1 MKEYLLSQ
9 FPALYCILECLYLS
23 YMWAFMSRLISSS
36 ETHRPSLKGHNFLKS
51 YFLIGQ
57 IFDPNTTDLMR
68 EIWNSVGGRDPV
80 RRQLLGGDVKPRK
93 LDSPDIKEP
102 GASATL

>member
-1 MKEYLLSQ
+1 MKECLLSQ

-68 EIWNSVGGRDPV
+68 EIWKQC
-80 RRQLLGGDVKPRK
+80 RRQRPSQTTAARWRREAKKARL
-93 LDSPDIKEP
+93 S
-102 GASATL
+102 

>member
-1 MKEYLLSQ
+1 
-9 FPALYCILECLYLS
+9 
-23 YMWAFMSRLISSS
+23 MSRLISSS
-36 ETHRPSLKGHNFLKS
+36 ETHRPSRKGHNFLKS

-68 EIWNSVGGRDPV
+68 EIWKQC
-80 RRQLLGGDVKPRK
+80 RRQRPSQTTAARWRREAE

>member
-1 MKEYLLSQ
+1 MNKYMKEYLLSQ

-68 EIWNSVGGRDPV
+68 EIWKTQSDDSCSV
-80 RRQLLGGDVKPRK
+80 
-93 LDSPDIKEP
+93 E
-102 GASATL
+102 T

>member
-68 EIWNSVGGRDPV
+68 EIWKQC
-80 RRQLLGGDVKPRK
+80 RRQRPSQTTAARWRREAKKARL
-93 LDSPDIKEP
+93 S
-102 GASATL
+102 